1 MKPIFINI
9 PKENKVMNYLV
20 EQKNPDGTVLFFTK
34 IKPTKSNTVYVFSDN
49 NNLLSSFISHTKER
63 PGALTPTNRTF
74 ANNLSLL
81 LTKFPRNE
89 ESWLL
94 EYLKYIMP
102 VEKDISTN
110 LIENW
115 KSGLSLYNSSQI
127 NRNLKVDE
135 EIGYLNALSEH
146 GQSVFMEKLNSKNE
160 RVLKEEI
167 ASIDEIKSGS
177 GVVITTSIEMD
188 PSLRANVSE
197 IIGKQYDAHLMVSS
211 EANENKLKNFF
222 IHEGIFNWLKKISAN
237 SVGSPELAASLTIG
251 SITII
256 LGGDN
261 TSKGQNKKDFYPSL
275 KEAIE
280 AIATRCNYRLEIT
293 SIPTMTRNSSNN
305 EKKKSSPTPVK
316 VNSWQEKL
324 NELASMVDSQLV
336 KTNANTVKNIVNSI
350 KKCFISKSDYES
362 SKGIEDLNT
371 KNKEK
376 TVFRLDNWQTSLVES
391 ILAGESVIA
400 IGPTSG
406 GKTLTSMVA
415 LDQLF
420 RRGGDNTLMYVAP
433 NFYQAFQA
441 YCNMVKTFPRQTF
454 GLITGIINSN
464 PKGCKYWVGTPEHL
478 WTFAIASNM
487 KFNIGIIDEIH
498 TISSPETISFEN
510 KRKANCL
517 VKLISLIKNQF
528 VGLSATIH
536 PDDEAKLA
544 SFVQNILSENG
555 IKISIEYGLG
565 GNKIERFIPLV
576 NKVFTGSEILD
587 VSEAKTDRTIRVTPE
602 NTFKLMKML
611 NDKKMTPSLI
621 FDMEE
626 KASYT
631 LFSSLIKY
639 MNDKYQEE
647 YVTWRNI
654 NNNFSAEIANLN
666 REIANE
672 IANMEEER
680 YARLKSKKDGL
691 IQKIIS
697 HISSKIRSALA
708 IKEIVTQTIPAE
720 DEEVVPVKI
729 WPGSTR
735 PRRPRVI
742 IPEDEIEKITEE
754 KGETENSLK
763 NLNMIE
769 VSSSLRNMAPNLTS
783 GQEFT
788 LPNMISQEIADLY
801 DELRNLKLEL
811 GKQDLREMF
820 EVCSGIGSYYRF
832 GPAKKSNVFR
842 QLYSMD
848 KSHITKED
856 ETAYN
861 IIASLSDAEGVKF
874 DDVKQIFK
882 LMDIA
887 LSFGIGILIPT
898 MPFCVQFQIMK
909 MLKEGDITIVFASES
924 LSMGVNFPAK
934 SCVIRT
940 LQNGSSDI
948 TKVLQMGGRAGRRG
962 AISDLEAY
970 SITWN
975 ISNVVQIDEAQK
987 NANNMPHLVL
997 DLESIKDKKPEV
1009 MVNSHKGIAIELN
1022 KIMSTAAS
1030 IEALKQ
1036 TTAMLEKTTTRLT
1049 RGKKITSVE
1058 DENRTMAREAIGKK
1072 SKIEEDYGEEE
1083 EKERNPKTQN
1093 KESFSRDTSAV
1104 SAITRTVNVL
1114 APDLNF
1120 SNDIVEKLNKRI
1132 EYITNEVVRAE
1143 MLDNPYEWAE
1153 RINLVKQALQEV
1165 HTGLYKR
1172 KCVAL
1177 LDYISTLYILVHR
1190 ISMRYIG
1197 LVYQKDSSRTT
1208 KE

>member
-1 MKPIFINI
+1 
-9 PKENKVMNYLV
+9 MNYLV
-20 EQKNPDGTVLFFTK
+20 EQRNSNGTILIFTNEEPK
-34 IKPTKSNTVYVFSDN
+34 RSNTVYVFPKDE
-49 NNLLSSFISHTKER
+49 NLFASFLTHTKKR
-63 PGALTPTNRTF
+63 PGALNPINRTF
-74 ANNLSLL
+74 SNNLNLL
-81 LTKFPRNE
+81 LTNFPRGE
-89 ESWLL
+89 KSWLV
-94 EYLKYIMP
+94 EYLMDIMP
-102 VEKDISTN
+102 LDSGIPSNVVEG
-110 LIENW
+110 W
-115 KSGLSLYNSSQI
+115 KNGLVLYNSSQTDQ
-127 NRNLKVDE
+127 NLKVDR
-135 EIGYLNALSEH
+135 EIKYLENLLVH
-146 GQSVFMEKLNSKNE
+146 VQTVFIEKLNSKNE

-167 ASIDEIKSGS
+167 ALIDELKNGS
-177 GVVITTSIEMD
+177 GATITTSIDME
-188 PSLRANVSE
+188 PTLRANVAE

-222 IHEGIFNWLKKISAN
+222 IHEGIFNWLKKIPNS
-237 SVGSPELAASLTIG
+237 SVGTPELASSLTIG
-251 SITII
+251 SISII
-256 LGGDN
+256 LKDSN
-261 TSKGQNKKDFYPSL
+261 VPKGQDKNSFYPGL
-275 KEAIE
+275 MNAIE
-280 AIATRCNYRLEIT
+280 AIAAKCNYRLEIT
-293 SIPTMTRNSSNN
+293 PIPTMSRSTSDG
-305 EKKKSSPTPVK
+305 EKKKSSPTPVR
-316 VNSWQEKL
+316 VSSWQEKL
-324 NELASMVDSQLV
+324 NELASEVNSQMS
-336 KTNANTVKNIVNSI
+336 KPSNITTKNIANNI
-350 KKCFISKSDYES
+350 RKCFVSKSDYES

-371 KNKEK
+371 RNKEK

-391 ILAGESVIA
+391 ILNGESVIA

-420 RRGGDNTLMYVAP
+420 RRGGDTTLMYVAP

-441 YCNMVKTFPRQTF
+441 YCSMVKTFPRQTF
-454 GLITGIINSN
+454 GLITGMINSN

-478 WTFAIASNM
+478 WTFARASDM

-498 TISSPETISFEN
+498 TISSPESISVEN
-510 KRKANCL
+510 RRKASCL

-544 SFVQNILSENG
+544 KYVQNILSENG
-555 IKISIEYGLG
+555 IKISVEYGLG
-565 GNKIERFIPLV
+565 GNKIKRFIPLV
-576 NKVFTGSEILD
+576 NKVFTGNDILD
-587 VSEAKTDRTIRVTPE
+587 VSEVKADRNIRVTPE
-602 NTFKLMKML
+602 NTFKLMKIL

-631 LFSSLIKY
+631 LFSSLVKY

-647 YVTWRNI
+647 YVTWRAVNS
-654 NNNFSAEIANLN
+654 NFSSEIANLN
-666 REIANE
+666 REIASEMSNLKE
-672 IANMEEER
+672 DR
-680 YARLKSKKDGL
+680 YAKLKSKKDGL
-691 IQKIIS
+691 IQRIIS
-697 HISSKIRSALA
+697 YISTKIRSALD
-708 IKEIVTQTIPAE
+708 IKEIVTALPSEEGE
-720 DEEVVPVKI
+720 DVPVKI
-729 WPGSTR
+729 WPGSQR
-735 PRRPRVI
+735 PRRPRVV
-742 IPEDEIEKITEE
+742 IPEDELTKVAEE
-754 KGETENSLK
+754 KKEKESSLK
-763 NLNMIE
+763 NLNLIE
-769 VSSSLRNMAPNLTS
+769 VSPSLRNMAPGLTS

-788 LPNMISQEIADLY
+788 LPDMIPQEIADLY
-801 DELRNLKLEL
+801 DELRNLKLEI

-848 KSHITKED
+848 KTHITKED
-856 ETAYN
+856 ETSYN

-887 LSFGIGILIPT
+887 LSFGVGILIPT

-940 LQNGSSDI
+940 LQNGPSDI

-962 AISDLEAY
+962 AITDLEAY

-975 ISNVVQIDEAQK
+975 ISNTDQIDEAQK
-987 NANNMPHLVL
+987 NANNMPRLVL
-997 DLESIKDKKPEV
+997 DSESIKNRKPEV
-1009 MVNSHKGIAIELN
+1009 MVESHKKIAIELN
-1022 KIMSTAAS
+1022 MIMSTAAS

-1036 TTAMLEKTTTRLT
+1036 TTAMMEKTTTKLT
-1049 RGKKITSVE
+1049 RGKKIISDE
-1058 DENRTMAREAIGKK
+1058 DETKAILKEATGKK
-1072 SKIEEDYGEEE
+1072 SKVKEDYDEEEDEER
-1083 EKERNPKTQN
+1083 KTKTTQN

-1104 SAITRTVNVL
+1104 SAITRAVSVL
-1114 APDLNF
+1114 ALDLDF
-1120 SNDIVEKLNKRI
+1120 DAEIVERLNKRI
-1132 EYITNEVVRAE
+1132 EYITKDVVKAE

-1172 KCVAL
+1172 KCVNL

-1208 KE
+1208 K